1 MATKKSDE
9 IASIQ
14 GEQLAVY
21 DRNQSS
27 FSDWFD
33 DSADEI
39 QGNELVKDD
48 ILKELEGVP
57 FGITRLTFRKG
68 VKARS
73 HDYYMAYVSMEAVI
87 ADEKYLASRKRNL
100 DDKPFLPGD
109 HVVLNDGSTG
119 IYRQIL
125 VYLEAKGYIV
135 LPQDLPVDGPK
146 EKCRYDLPPSQWLD
160 FVVGENHFNMD
171 ADFME
176 YSVDVKL
183 RCPRGLRISEYSNDF
198 ADDAETHYLA

>member
-14 GEQLAVY
+14 GEQLPVY

-68 VKARS
+68 IKKPGTEWMS
-73 HDYYMAYVSMEAVI
+73 AYVTAEAVI
-87 ADEKYLASRKRNL
+87 ADQKYLDSRKRNL

-119 IYRQIL
+119 IYRQL
-125 VYLEAKGYIV
+125 VAYLEGKGYIE
-135 LPQDLPVDGPK
+135 LPQDMPTDGPSGK
-146 EKCRYDLPPSQWLD
+146 SRYDLPPSQWTK
-160 FVVGENHFNMD
+160 FNAGEYHFNMD

-176 YSVDVKL
+176 YSVDIRL
-183 RCPRGLRISEYSNDF
+183 RCPRGLRISDYTNDF
-198 ADDAETHYLA
+198 GDAETHYLA